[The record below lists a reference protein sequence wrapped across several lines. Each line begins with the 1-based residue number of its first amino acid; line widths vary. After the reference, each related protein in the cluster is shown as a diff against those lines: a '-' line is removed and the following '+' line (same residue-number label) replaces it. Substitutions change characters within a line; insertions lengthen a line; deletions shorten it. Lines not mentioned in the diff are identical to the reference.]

1 MRGDIQMDSLTT
13 NHILGAV
20 IILVLFIGIGI
31 FSGKSVKNDSDFGGG
46 RNAGT
51 LLIIGTILGT
61 LIGGNSTIGTAQM
74 AFTNGLSGL
83 WFTIGSSAGCL
94 VLGLIF
100 AKPLRDSKC
109 ATVQEII
116 RKEYGQ
122 TAGVVTS
129 VLSSLGIL
137 LIVIAQM
144 LAANALLSTMF
155 GFNIIITSIITIVI
169 MTSYVAFGGIK
180 SVGLLGI
187 FKLVLIYIA
196 VVTGGFLALN
206 LGGGLGSFYKALP
219 TQQYF
224 NIFSRGIGI
233 DIGAV
238 LSVLLG
244 ILTSQIYVQALISG
258 KTIREARRGLFISSA
273 LIPPIGLLSTF
284 IGMYMRI
291 TFPNM
296 DPAQAFPKFVIDN
309 LPPLFSGIILATLL
323 ITIMGSGSGVAL
335 GFSTIFTNDIY
346 KRFINK
352 NADSKTSLKVT
363 RVVIVISLI
372 VSAIFT
378 SGNLKSAILTWGFM
392 SMGLRAVSLLLPMSA
407 ALFFKGRI
415 DKKFPIASSII
426 GTIAMVAG
434 SFMNL
439 PFDTLFLGMSV
450 SFAIMG
456 IGAIAGKR
464 HSLS

>member
-1 MRGDIQMDSLTT
+1 MDSLTT

-169 MTSYVAFGGIK
+169 ID
-180 SVGLLGI
+180 
-187 FKLVLIYIA
+187 LI
-196 VVTGGFLALN
+196 
-206 LGGGLGSFYKALP
+206 
-219 TQQYF
+219 
-224 NIFSRGIGI
+224 
-233 DIGAV
+233 
-238 LSVLLG
+238 
-244 ILTSQIYVQALISG
+244 
-258 KTIREARRGLFISSA
+258 
-273 LIPPIGLLSTF
+273 
-284 IGMYMRI
+284 
-291 TFPNM
+291 
-296 DPAQAFPKFVIDN
+296 
-309 LPPLFSGIILATLL
+309 
-323 ITIMGSGSGVAL
+323 
-335 GFSTIFTNDIY
+335 
-346 KRFINK
+346 
-352 NADSKTSLKVT
+352 
-363 RVVIVISLI
+363 
-372 VSAIFT
+372 
-378 SGNLKSAILTWGFM
+378 
-392 SMGLRAVSLLLPMSA
+392 LLLHQ
-407 ALFFKGRI
+407 L
-415 DKKFPIASSII
+415 
-426 GTIAMVAG
+426 
-434 SFMNL
+434 
-439 PFDTLFLGMSV
+439 
-450 SFAIMG
+450 
-456 IGAIAGKR
+456 
-464 HSLS
+464 